1 MSEAAGRSLSAQPR
15 AAGAPGSPSQPDA
28 DGDLEL
34 VLVRHAETAWSLSGQ
49 HTGRTDLA
57 LTDTG
62 REVARGLRGPLRGFR
77 PARVLVS
84 PLARARETCLL
95 AGLDAHAE
103 VRDELT
109 EWDYGS
115 YEGRT
120 TRDIRRER
128 PDWDLWRDGSPGGES
143 AAAVGAR
150 VDSLLA
156 DLAQARGSVAVFSHG
171 HVLRVLGARWVG
183 LEAAAGAL
191 LALSTG
197 AISVLGHE
205 RERRVLWR
213 WNEQPTP
220 DRDLGAEPLV
230 RAQVPPEQA
239 HL

>member
-1 MSEAAGRSLSAQPR
+1 MSGPGHDPRSPQPR
-15 AAGAPGSPSQPDA
+15 RAHSPDLPPPADS

-34 VLVRHAETAWSLSGQ
+34 VLVRHAETAWSLTGQ

-57 LTDTG
+57 LTDAG
-62 REVARGLRGPLRGFR
+62 REVARALRGPLGRFG
-77 PARVLVS
+77 PERVLVS
-84 PLARARETCLL
+84 PLERARETCRL
-95 AGLDAHAE
+95 AGLDARAE
-103 VRDELT
+103 VRDDLV

-120 TRDIRRER
+120 TSDIRRER

-150 VDSLLA
+150 VDNLLA
-156 DLAQARGSVAVFSHG
+156 DLAEVRGSVAVFSHG

-183 LEAAAGAL
+183 LAAADGAL

-205 RERRVLWR
+205 RQRRVLWR
-213 WNEQPTP
+213 WNEQPTV
-220 DRDLGAEPLV
+220 DRDLGDEPLA
-230 RAQVPPEQA
+230 RADAPPEQP